1 MSSASESE
9 LAALYYSCKDVVP
22 ICTTLEEMGHPQLK
36 CTMITTN
43 NITVQAPWAP
53 RHLKL
58 PNLWINISIGSNAA
72 MHNVNSSISGIVAL
86 TTVQTMHQTS
96 SHKTYQAVY
105 KFTSRTPFHVNEN
118 HPTIS
123 SCFQTSHL
131 SWSHDPAMIH
141 FPLTLQPSMH
151 LQRCVNIPVILIGYL
166 RLTKHNL
173 NSYWL
178 LTRIYS
184 LAVPA
189 IGFQIP
195 QPLFHNI
202 DCTYQGGWDK
212 SCQKHEADKPIV
224 HAISFAVHGGREG
237 GGGGGGGWLWQRGA
251 M

>member
-1 MSSASESE
+1 LNGTQAVAEACKQLINYVAIHPNAGICYKACNMIFSIHTNVSYLSELSGKNHASAYLYLKNHDDETFNNGTILTMLSIIKHVMSSASESE

-131 SWSHDPAMIH
+131 S
-141 FPLTLQPSMH
+141 
-151 LQRCVNIPVILIGYL
+151 
-166 RLTKHNL
+166 
-173 NSYWL
+173 
-178 LTRIYS
+178 
-184 LAVPA
+184 
-189 IGFQIP
+189 
-195 QPLFHNI
+195 
-202 DCTYQGGWDK
+202 
-212 SCQKHEADKPIV
+212 
-224 HAISFAVHGGREG
+224 
-237 GGGGGGGWLWQRGA
+237 
-251 M
+251 